1 MTPAARVAGWLRI
14 TEGQVY
20 TVTTSLVLALL
31 LLGLGLPSL
40 RAISP
45 PFNDDQVRTTPL
57 ALPGSPA
64 VADVIVAASPA
75 STPDVPGQIEL
86 AAEFV
91 GAPSAPPFTT
101 PPRISTEVPPTT
113 EARVVASPTAE
124 PEPSSTPSETP
135 TTPPPAPTA
144 LRITEARY
152 ATASGPLVPSGPP
165 GTFLPVGLRLGAP
178 DKQSYL
184 RLAGSGATLELKL
197 SSETGHQF
205 GEVTAVRACRI
216 VPASWTM
223 ADGSPLAAAPEVDP
237 IDCTL
242 GRARPNGYTFELGG
256 VDIRHGIALVPSGPS
271 TGTFQ
276 VTLRGGPS

>member
-1 MTPAARVAGWLRI
+1 MTPAARVAALLRI

-40 RAISP
+40 RAIAP
-45 PFNDDQVRTTPL
+45 PFTADQVRTTPL

-64 VADVIVAASPA
+64 VADIIVAASPA
-75 STPDVPGQIEL
+75 SAPDVPGQIES
-86 AAEFV
+86 AAEFA
-91 GAPSAPPFTT
+91 GAPSAPAFTT
-101 PPRISTEVPPTT
+101 PPRISTEAPPTT
-113 EARVVASPTAE
+113 EARVMASPTAE
-124 PEPSSTPSETP
+124 PEPSSTPSESPTP
-135 TTPPPAPTA
+135 APPAPTA

-184 RLAGSGATLELKL
+184 RLAGSGTTLELKL
-197 SSETGHQF
+197 SSQPVHQF
-205 GEVTAVRACRI
+205 GEVSAVRACRI
-216 VPASWTM
+216 IPAVWNI

-242 GRARPNGYTFELGG
+242 GRPGPTGYTFELGG
-256 VDIRHGIALVPSGPS
+256 VDTRNGVALVPSGPS
-271 TGTFQ
+271 TGSFQ
-276 VTLRGGPS
+276 VTFAGSPS